1 MRSRFSVVVIAV
13 LVMVPLF
20 VQLPAQAATED
31 EFSVD
36 GGGWGHGVGMSQYGA
51 FGMALREGKTA
62 EQIIGH
68 FYSGATVVDAQ
79 GLSGVP
85 EWIFGDEAL
94 AVNVASK
101 RTELDFDVR
110 AGEVSVCHRGDGA
123 NPDDCSGPADATVK
137 PSQSLRVVYD
147 TATGGCMRS
156 VVGASGDPL
165 PDSEVAGDCW
175 IDVTWDDSA
184 AENPFQVVTLV
195 DVEELAYGR
204 GPFQLRPNA
213 TGPTFDVTVR
223 LGLEEYLYGIAEVP
237 LSWPTETL
245 KAQVLT
251 ARSYAVSVAAARGGT
266 DGSGRLADCG
276 CHIRRTTADQ
286 NYDAW
291 DVEGAGSLGLAWRE
305 AVDATGGEVVTHPAV
320 DGGGTIVRTYYSS
333 STGGVTENVEDVWGG
348 DPMPHLKSVEDR
360 WGGDPAINPLA
371 TWSVTVP
378 EEVIRARLCN
388 LGHCW
393 ERVTGSTMIASPPA
407 ARIRFL
413 GLVGRDVQA
422 AEVPAVWLYN
432 ILNARDLRVSPY
444 ITGVLS
450 PSPFIDV
457 DTSVHRDDINYIA
470 DLGVTKGCNPPENSL
485 YCPVAPVTRQQM
497 ASFLVRA
504 LELPKATTDHFT
516 DDAGSVHEADI
527 NALAEAGVTKGCNPP
542 DNTRYCPER
551 PVTRGEMAAFLVRA
565 YGYEDDGGGNR
576 FTDDDGSVFERD
588 IDRLA
593 TAGVTKGCNPPDNTR
608 YCPGDSVTRE
618 QMASFLARAIR
629 SAAG

>member
-1 MRSRFSVVVIAV
+1 MRLRFSVVAMAF

-20 VQLPAQAATED
+20 APSPALADED

-62 EQIIGH
+62 PEIIGH
-68 FYSGATVVDAQ
+68 FYSGAAVSEAQ
-79 GLSGVP
+79 GLTGVP
-85 EWIFGDEAL
+85 DWIFGEEAL

-101 RTELDFDVR
+101 RTGLDFDVR

-123 NPDDCSGPADATVK
+123 NPDDCTGDADATVA
-137 PSQSLRVVYD
+137 PSQALRVVYD
-147 TATGGCMRS
+147 AASGGCVRS
-156 VVGASGDPL
+156 IVGASGDPL
-165 PDSEVAGDCW
+165 PDSEVEGDCW
-175 IDVTWDDSA
+175 IDVTWDDGFSGQA
-184 AENPFQVVTLV
+184 VSTLV
-195 DVEELAYGR
+195 DVEELAYAR
-204 GPFQLRPNA
+204 GPFQLRPNT

-223 LGLEEYLYGIAEVP
+223 LGIEEYLYGIAEVP

-245 KAQVLT
+245 KAQALT
-251 ARSYAVSVAAARGGT
+251 ARSYAVSVAAARGGA
-266 DGSGRLADCG
+266 DGSGRLAECG

-291 DVEGAGSLGLAWRE
+291 DVEGAGSLGLAWRT
-305 AVDATGGEVVTHPAV
+305 AVDATAGEVVTHPDV
-320 DGGGTIVRTYYSS
+320 DGGTSIVRTYYSS
-333 STGGVTENVEDVWGG
+333 STGGITENVEDVWGG

-360 WGGDPAINPLA
+360 WGGDPAVNPLA
-371 TWSVTVP
+371 TWTVTVP
-378 EEVIRARLCN
+378 ESVLRSRLCD

-393 ERVTGSTMIASPPA
+393 DKVSGSVMVSSPPA

-413 GLVGRDVQA
+413 GLIGREVHA

-450 PSPFIDV
+450 PSPFIDI
-457 DTSVHRDDINYIA
+457 DTSVHRNDINYIA
-470 DLGVTKGCNPPENSL
+470 DLGVTRGCNPPDNTL

-504 LELPKATTDHFT
+504 LELPKATADYFT
-516 DDAGSVHEADI
+516 DDDGSVHEADI

-542 DNTRYCPER
+542 DNTRFCPER
-551 PVTRGEMAAFLVRA
+551 SVTRGEMAAFLVRA
-565 YGYEDDGGGNR
+565 YGYQDDGGGNR

-608 YCPGDSVTRE
+608 YCPNDSVTRE

-629 SAAG
+629 HVPG